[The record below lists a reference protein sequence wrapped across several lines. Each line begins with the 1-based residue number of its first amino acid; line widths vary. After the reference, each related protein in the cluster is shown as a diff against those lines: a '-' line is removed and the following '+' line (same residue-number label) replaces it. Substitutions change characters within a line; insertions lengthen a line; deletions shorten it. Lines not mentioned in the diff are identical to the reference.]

1 MWHPLSVASNRL
13 ATGNPTTR
21 VVVGLGNAE
30 RQYQYTRHNVGAR
43 AVTEAVSRLGLRPAP
58 GLDPGADESL
68 GFVLPAGYMNDSGL
82 IVLKAVERWRP
93 TAEGLL
99 IVHDDLDLALG
110 EVRERDGGGH
120 GGHNGLRD
128 VIARLGTGA
137 FRRLR
142 IGIGRPPG
150 SMTRP
155 TTSWL
160 PSARPSASQSSRDRP
175 GRRLHRP
182 LRRRAGAGVEW
193 IVARAR
199 RPAPRRDAARAEPGR
214 GRVAVGDGWRVTLAA
229 DLVPDRTPRVSL
241 MKNVPTTKVMS
252 ATAIG

>member
-1 MWHPLSVASNRL
+1 VPYGTLCTVASNRL
-13 ATGNPTTR
+13 ATGNPSTR

-43 AVTEAVSRLGLRPAP
+43 AVTEALARLGLRAGP
-58 GLDPGADESL
+58 GLVPLPMSRS
-68 GFVLPAGYMNDSGL
+68 GFVLPSGFMNDSGL
-82 IVLKAVERWRP
+82 IVFKAVERWRP

-99 IVHDDLDLALG
+99 IVHDDMDLALG

-150 SMTRP
+150 SMDPADYVLGTF
-155 TTSWL
+155 
-160 PSARPSASQSSRDRP
+160 
-175 GRRLHRP
+175 
-182 LRRRAGAGVEW
+182 
-193 IVARAR
+193 
-199 RPAPRRDAARAEPGR
+199 RPAERDPIAAALDAAAEIIVRFVEEPALS
-214 GRVAVGDGWRVTLAA
+214 V
-229 DLVPDRTPRVSL
+229 
-241 MKNVPTTKVMS
+241 
-252 ATAIG
+252 

>member
-1 MWHPLSVASNRL
+1 MASNRL
-13 ATGNPTTR
+13 ATGNPSTR

-43 AVTEAVSRLGLRPAP
+43 AVTEAVSRLGLRPSP
-58 GLDPGADESL
+58 GLIPVPMSRS

-128 VIARLGTGA
+128 IIARLGTGA

-150 SMTRP
+150 SMDPADYVLGTFRP
-155 TTSWL
+155 HR
-160 PSARPSASQSSRDRP
+160 ARVRSRPRSSRPPASSSASSRS
-175 GRRLHRP
+175 
-182 LRRRAGAGVEW
+182 RRR
-193 IVARAR
+193 
-199 RPAPRRDAARAEPGR
+199 
-214 GRVAVGDGWRVTLAA
+214 
-229 DLVPDRTPRVSL
+229 VS
-241 MKNVPTTKVMS
+241 
-252 ATAIG
+252 